1 MSATKREEVCS
12 HLRYIRLELR
22 EMHQMLIKDDL
33 LPDINEA
40 KEVHAQLDALLD
52 LLSDKGLKKIKSQY
66 GRIFNIFGIIS
77 FLYLN
82 PMSYE
87 AGSKE
92 CRHLIEAKESLL
104 SALDALS
111 NINSTDL
118 IQIQIKE
125 IYNKLEKMHDN
136 RKKIESATNYL

>member
-22 EMHQMLIKDDL
+22 EMHQMLIKEDL
-33 LPDINEA
+33 LPD
-40 KEVHAQLDALLD
+40 
-52 LLSDKGLKKIKSQY
+52 
-66 GRIFNIFGIIS
+66 
-77 FLYLN
+77 LN
-82 PMSYE
+82 
-87 AGSKE
+87 
-92 CRHLIEAKESLL
+92 EAKESLL
-104 SALDALS
+104 SAMDALS

-125 IYNKLEKMHDN
+125 IYNTLEVMHDN